1 MDLSIENYNI
11 NELLKIFN
19 INENEV
25 NKHNNNYN
33 ILYNLLENKLNNKIE
48 SLKLVNNSSL
58 TENAIDNKTHLIDFF
73 YKAFIKLNNHYKD
86 LNSNNLITQDNH
98 FIINKKENN
107 KQEIFDSKYKSGL
120 VNPLTIKTLK
130 KIININTRF
139 RDNYNNS
146 LSTNFTIDLPYSLKK
161 VLNMKLLNYEL
172 PKTVYTISSKLGSNA
187 FFINDTLILL
197 KDGGYDAESII
208 EEINY
213 RIQEALIT
221 PNIIVNYCTTS
232 GKISF
237 ESTDNSNFTLKF
249 DFIEENSDL
258 LCQLPSNINKDQLTL
273 GWLLGFRGNYINKKL
288 KKSSYFN
295 NTYSNN
301 NFYESESIYDE
312 LGINY
317 YLLSVNDYQNN
328 HNNIFMSPFK
338 YQSQADNNVLAKLSS
353 NCCSIKNI
361 NYPERVYFGPTTINK
376 LHIKIYDE
384 FGRIIDVNNADLSIE
399 LECEL
404 LYDL

>member
-1 MDLSIENYNI
+1 MDLSIENYSI
-11 NELLKIFN
+11 NELLNIYN
-19 INENEV
+19 INENEIS
-25 NKHNNNYN
+25 KYNNNYN

-48 SLKLVNNSSL
+48 NLKLINNSSL

-73 YKAFIKLNNHYKD
+73 YKAFIKINNYYK
-86 LNSNNLITQDNH
+86 NINNNDLITQDNH
-98 FIINKKENN
+98 FLINKKENN
-107 KQEIFDSKYKSGL
+107 KQEIYDSKYKSGL
-120 VNPLTIKTLK
+120 INPLTIKSLK

-139 RDNYNNS
+139 RENYNNS
-146 LSTNFTIDLPYSLKK
+146 LSTNFTIDLPYSLKN
-161 VLNMKLLNYEL
+161 VLNMRLLNYEL

-187 FFINDTLILL
+187 FFINDILICLR
-197 KDGGYDAESII
+197 DGGYDAQSII
-208 EEINY
+208 EEINN
-213 RIQEALIT
+213 RLNEASIT
-221 PNIIVNYCTTS
+221 NIIVNYCTTS
-232 GKISF
+232 GKITF
-237 ESTDNSNFTLKF
+237 ESTNNTNFTLKF
-249 DFIEENSDL
+249 DFIEENTDL
-258 LCQLPSNINKDQLTL
+258 ITRLASNINKDQLTL

-288 KKSSYFN
+288 KNPSYFN
-295 NTYSNN
+295 NTYTNN
-301 NFYESESIYDE
+301 SFYESESIYDE

-317 YLLSVNDYQNN
+317 YLLSVNDFQNN

-338 YQSQADNNVLAKLSS
+338 QQSLADNNILAKLSS

-361 NYPERVYFGPTTINK
+361 NYPQRIYFGPTTINK